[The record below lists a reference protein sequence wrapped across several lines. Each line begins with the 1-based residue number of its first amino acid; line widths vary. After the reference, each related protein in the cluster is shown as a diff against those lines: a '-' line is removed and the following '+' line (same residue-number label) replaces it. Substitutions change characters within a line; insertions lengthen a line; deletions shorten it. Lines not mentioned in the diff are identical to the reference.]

1 MHKKSL
7 LILAILFLLL
17 SAGQVMASGATGPGN
32 AQPQQLPS
40 ASTPSVSAPTGEV
53 ETYWDNLTREYGGYF
68 PENSLPSFKQM
79 LTAGGGF
86 DLKNVLTALLRYFFH
101 EIAVNGKL
109 LATIVAL
116 AVFSMILET
125 MQTAFEKQAVSK
137 VAYSICYLVLMVLA
151 VNSFD
156 VAIGYAKSAIGNMV
170 HFMMAVVPL
179 LLSLLASMGNITSVT
194 VLHPFIIFMI
204 HTISTLI
211 YTIIFP
217 LLFFSTLLSIV
228 SSLNDRFKVT
238 QLAKLLKNAAIGIL
252 GLSVAVFLGVIS
264 VQGTVSSVTD
274 GVTLRAAKYV
284 AGNFIPVVGRM
295 FTDASDTVIGASLLV
310 KNTIGLAGV
319 IILVL
324 ICAFPALKI
333 MVLAIIYQLA
343 ASVIQP
349 LGDSPIIKC
358 LQVIGK
364 NMMFVFAALAAVGL
378 MFFLAVT
385 IMIAAGNVSLMMR

>member
-1 MHKKSL
+1 MRTRMKPL
-7 LILAILFLLL
+7 LVMVILFALL
-17 SAGQVMASGATGPGN
+17 SAGQAFAATPTN
-32 AQPQQLPS
+32 ANIQQSNKLP
-40 ASTPSVSAPTGEV
+40 TEGV
-53 ETYWDNLTREYGGYF
+53 EAYWDQLTRDYGGYF
-68 PENSLPSFKQM
+68 PDNTTPTFKEM
-79 LTAGGGF
+79 MTSGGGF
-86 DLKNVLTALLRYFFH
+86 KFKNVLTALLRYFFH
-101 EIAVNGKL
+101 EIVVNGKL

-116 AVFSMILET
+116 SVFSMILET

-137 VAYSICYLVLMVLA
+137 VAYSICYLVVMVLA

-156 VAIGYAKSAIGNMV
+156 VGIGYAKYAIGNMV
-170 HFMMAVVPL
+170 HFMMAIVPL
-179 LLSLLASMGNITSVT
+179 LLSLLASMGNIASVT

-204 HTISTLI
+204 HTVSTLI

-228 SSLNDRFKVT
+228 SSLSERYKVT
-238 QLAKLLKNAAIGIL
+238 QLAKLMRNTAIGIL

-319 IILVL
+319 IVLIL

-333 MVLAIIYQLA
+333 LALAIIYQLA
-343 ASVIQP
+343 AAVIQP
-349 LGDSPIIKC
+349 LGGSPIGTC

-364 NMMFVFAALAAVGL
+364 NMMYVFAALAAVGL